1 MIWYLIGC
9 VLSLVAWLYLL
20 YEDET
25 ITRMDAIITF
35 FIVVSS
41 WLYFIIFILCGILHY
56 SRDILDKIMDWFNKV
71 IWKK

>member
-9 VLSLVAWLYLL
+9 ALSLMVWLYLL

-25 ITRMDAIITF
+25 ITRADAIMTF
-35 FIVVSS
+35 FIVIGS
-41 WLYFIIFILCGILHY
+41 WLYFIIFILCSLFIY
-56 SRDILDKIMDWFNKV
+56 SGDLLDKIINWFNKV

>member
-9 VLSLVAWLYLL
+9 ALSLMVWLYLL

-25 ITRMDAIITF
+25 ITRADAIMTF
-35 FIVVSS
+35 FIVIGS
-41 WLYFIIFILCGILHY
+41 WLYFIIFILCSLFIY
-56 SRDILDKIMDWFNKV
+56 SGDLIDKIINWFNKV

>member
-9 VLSLVAWLYLL
+9 VLSLIVWLYLL

-25 ITRMDAIITF
+25 ITVADAIMTF
-35 FIVVSS
+35 FIIIGS
-41 WLYFIIFILCGILHY
+41 WFYFIIFILCGLVIY
-56 SRDILDKIMDWFNKV
+56 SGDILNKIEDWFNKV

>member
-9 VLSLVAWLYLL
+9 ALSLMVWLYLL

-25 ITRMDAIITF
+25 ITRADAIMTF
-35 FIVVSS
+35 FIIIGS
-41 WLYFIIFILCGILHY
+41 WFYFIIFILCNLVIY
-56 SRDILDKIMDWFNKV
+56 SGDILNKIEDWFNKV